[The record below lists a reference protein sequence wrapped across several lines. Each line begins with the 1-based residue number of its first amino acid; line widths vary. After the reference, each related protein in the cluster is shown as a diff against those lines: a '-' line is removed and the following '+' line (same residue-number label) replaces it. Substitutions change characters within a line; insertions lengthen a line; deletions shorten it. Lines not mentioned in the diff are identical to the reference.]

1 MDRDTIARAQRTL
14 AARGYE
20 PGPADGIVG
29 TRTRKAVYAFQ
40 RAQGLPATGHLT
52 PATIAALDAP
62 APRPRRSSG
71 RRRLIG
77 AVVAAALAF
86 AAAFGGAGGA
96 IEGEAIAD
104 LIEALLP
111 DTGA

>member
-1 MDRDTIARAQRTL
+1 MDRDTIARAQRAL

-40 RAQGLPATGHLT
+40 RAQGLPATGRLT
-52 PATIAALDAP
+52 PATIAALSP

-86 AAAFGGAGGA
+86 ATAFGGAGGA